1 MVASLTIWSV
11 LTFQSLPG
19 SRSVSVSNPIPVEI
33 TGVPSDLVLVPQP
46 GQAAL
51 LQVRLRAVVPAE
63 LVDQVSVT
71 WFQATVDVS
80 SQTKPGTQLFPVQV
94 RSLEPGVTIDSFV
107 PSDVSVTLDQEASK
121 QFPISPVYQGN
132 LPTGYVS
139 SPVLLDNTA
148 ATVRGP
154 ASVIQQVAAVIA
166 VVRLDNHRAT
176 FSDSIQL
183 IPQNAQGGDVTD
195 TNIQVTP
202 KTVGFTVPIQQTQTT
217 RTAAVVAQVTGQ
229 PALGYVVAGV
239 TVDPTQVSVV
249 GNPSAL
255 ENLTQLAT
263 DTVDVSGAT
272 SDVQKPVNIQAPS
285 GTSVAGVQN
294 ATVTVLIRPIA
305 ASATLSAGPVLV
317 GLPAADT
324 ANIAVS
330 SVNVTVTGAAA
341 ALKNLQPSDLQ
352 VTLNVDK
359 LAPGT
364 HEVPVSVAAPSGIT
378 VSTITPATVRV
389 TIIPPPTPTPTPTET
404 ASPTPTPTETP
415 SPTSTP
421 TVTGTPPT
429 ATPKP
434 VPPTSTPS
442 KG

>member
-1 MVASLTIWSV
+1 
-11 LTFQSLPG
+11 
-19 SRSVSVSNPIPVEI
+19 
-33 TGVPSDLVLVPQP
+33 
-46 GQAAL
+46 
-51 LQVRLRAVVPAE
+51 
-63 LVDQVSVT
+63 
-71 WFQATVDVS
+71 
-80 SQTKPGTQLFPVQV
+80 
-94 RSLEPGVTIDSFV
+94 
-107 PSDVSVTLDQEASK
+107 
-121 QFPISPVYQGN
+121 
-132 LPTGYVS
+132 
-139 SPVLLDNTA
+139 
-148 ATVRGP
+148 
-154 ASVIQQVAAVIA
+154 
-166 VVRLDNHRAT
+166 
-176 FSDSIQL
+176 
-183 IPQNAQGGDVTD
+183 
-195 TNIQVTP
+195 
-202 KTVGFTVPIQQTQTT
+202 
-217 RTAAVVAQVTGQ
+217 VAQVTGQ